1 MRRVH
6 AVPIVAM
13 LALATAAG
21 AFAATRSAHLGM
33 AARPRAARVSD
44 AAIAAEQARLAKA
57 ERALDV
63 ALHRKLPPLPRL
75 PKRVT
80 PPSAAPVAHYAA
92 AVTHRVVYVRSAPT
106 AAAPA
111 THHGEPSDH
120 GDGGGSDD

>member
-33 AARPRAARVSD
+33 AARPRAASVSD
-44 AAIAAEQARLAKA
+44 GAIAAEEARIGKA

-63 ALHRKLPPLPRL
+63 ALRRKLPPLPRL

-80 PPSAAPVAHYAA
+80 PPPATPVVQYAA
-92 AVTHRVVYVRSAPT
+92 AVSRRVVYVRTAPT
-106 AAAPA
+106 AAAPP
-111 THHGEPSDH
+111 THRGEPGDH
-120 GDGGGSDD
+120 GDGGGGDD

>member
-1 MRRVH
+1 VRRVH

-21 AFAATRSAHLGM
+21 AFAATRSAQLGM
-33 AARPRAARVSD
+33 AARPRAASVSD
-44 AAIAAEQARLAKA
+44 AAIAGEQARLAKA
-57 ERALDV
+57 EHALDV

-80 PPSAAPVAHYAA
+80 PPAAPVVRYAA
-92 AVTHRVVYVRSAPT
+92 AVSRRVVYVRSAPT

-111 THHGEPSDH
+111 THHGEPGDH
-120 GDGGGSDD
+120 GDGGGRDD